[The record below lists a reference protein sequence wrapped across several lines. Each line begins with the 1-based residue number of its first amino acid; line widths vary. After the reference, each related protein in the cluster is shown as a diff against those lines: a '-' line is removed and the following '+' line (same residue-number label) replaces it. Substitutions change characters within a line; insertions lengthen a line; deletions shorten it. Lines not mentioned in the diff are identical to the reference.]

1 MLKIPQ
7 LRGADRAMNRLESLE
22 SFVAVVESGQF
33 TIAAERLGIGKSVIS
48 RRVSELEEHLGALLL
63 QRTTRT
69 LSLTDAGREFYP
81 RAVQVLE
88 DLDEAEQSV
97 SRAQQELSGR
107 LRLAA
112 PLSFGLIHL
121 AKALTG
127 FSDLHPRV
135 VLDIDL
141 NDSEVD
147 LVQEGI
153 DLALRIGDLGNST
166 MVARPL
172 APINFALCASPD
184 YLQRMGT
191 PESLEALAQHKG
203 LCYTNLPEPQKWR
216 FIDPTARPQTIR
228 IPLHMQS
235 NNGQLLLDAAC
246 AGQGISLTPTFIA
259 YQAIQDGRLKAIL
272 TDYQIPPVTAYAIY
286 PNRRFIP
293 QRVRVLADYLREQFG
308 DQPYWDKGLKPL
320 IS

>member
-1 MLKIPQ
+1 
-7 LRGADRAMNRLESLE
+7 MNRLESLE

-33 TIAAERLGIGKSVIS
+33 TIAADRLGIGKSVIS

-63 QRTTRT
+63 HRTTRT

-97 SRAQQELSGR
+97 SRSQQDLSGR

-112 PLSFGLIHL
+112 PLSFGLFHL
-121 AKALTG
+121 SNALNG
-127 FSDLHPRV
+127 FSNLHPRV

-141 NDSEVD
+141 NDSEAD

-153 DLALRIGDLGNST
+153 DLALRIGDLDNST

-172 APINFALCASPD
+172 APINFVLCASPE

-191 PESLEALAQHKG
+191 PQSAEDLAEHRG
-203 LCYTNLPEPQKWR
+203 LCYSNLPEPPKWP
-216 FIDPTARPQTIR
+216 FIDPAGRAQTVR
-228 IPLHMQS
+228 IPMQMQA
-235 NNGQLLLDAAC
+235 NNGQLLLDAAST
-246 AGQGISLTPTFIA
+246 GQGICLSPTFIA
-259 YQAIQDGRLKAIL
+259 YQAILDGRLKPIL
-272 TDYQIPPVTAYAIY
+272 TDHHIPPVTAYAVY

-293 QRVRVLADYLREQFG
+293 QRVRALADYLRQQFG
-308 DQPYWDKGLKPL
+308 DHPYWDEGLEHV

>member
-1 MLKIPQ
+1 
-7 LRGADRAMNRLESLE
+7 MNRLESLQ

-97 SRAQQELSGR
+97 LRSQQELSGR

-121 AKALTG
+121 PNALTG
-127 FSDLHPRV
+127 FSNLHPRV

-147 LVQEGI
+147 LVQEGV
-153 DLALRIGDLGNST
+153 DLALRIGNLDNST

-172 APINFALCASPD
+172 APINFVLCASPD
-184 YLQRMGT
+184 YLQRLGT
-191 PESLEALAQHKG
+191 PQSLEALAQHKG
-203 LCYTNLPEPQKWR
+203 LCYSNLPEPQKWR
-216 FIDPTARPQTIR
+216 FIDPIGRTQTIR
-228 IPLHMQS
+228 IPLQMQS
-235 NNGQLLLDAAC
+235 NNGQLLLNAAS
-246 AGQGISLTPTFIA
+246 AGVGICLSPTFIA

-272 TDYQIPPVTAYAIY
+272 TDYQIPSVTAYAIY

-293 QRVRVLADYLREQFG
+293 QRVRALADYLREQFG